1 LAAAND
7 CNAGPDELEDEGTR
21 RIGQPSTVRTLK
33 GLVALGL
40 SPGQLL
46 LSRSSGDGVFTPRV
60 STGTSTRT
68 KPARANPP
76 IVREEMAR
84 ASICLEQFFAL
95 MHRLVAINDADVEA
109 FA

>member
-1 LAAAND
+1 MRRLAAAND

-68 KPARANPP
+68 KPAPSQPTDRPRGDGQGKHLSRA
-76 IVREEMAR
+76 ILR
-84 ASICLEQFFAL
+84 AHAPAGCDQ
-95 MHRLVAINDADVEA
+95 
-109 FA
+109 